1 MVGEIQIMTIEEDQV
16 STDVEQ
22 AHNGDIVDMRLIR
35 RPENVTEA
43 NLADA
48 FAMQLKGKAVFC
60 FDDKH
65 WYLWNGERW
74 QRDKQK
80 QMLLRSAEFV
90 REIAKLAVDYDEPD
104 IARRVLG
111 FLSAQKLENLEKLAK
126 PRLGIHLTDFDAHPM
141 QLCVENG
148 VIDLATGK
156 LLDPEPSMHHSKMAG
171 VAYDAY
177 ANCPR
182 FMQFL
187 KDIFPDD
194 PELLEY
200 VQKVAGYTLT
210 GSTKEQCLF
219 MLLGGGANGKSTLV
233 SLLTKL
239 MGDYAANTAAS
250 TLMASSNN
258 QLGDDLIRLAG
269 ARLVTAA
276 ETEHGQRFAEAKIKS
291 FTGGD
296 MISAR
301 PLYGEWV
308 DFIPVG
314 KILLTTNNR
323 PEIRGSDDGI
333 WRRIREIPF
342 NRQFTEAEQDKELMT
357 TLTQELPGILNW
369 AIEGCLLWQANGLS
383 APASVTASVS
393 EYRSEMDTVCSFIV
407 DECIVA
413 AHERTSVGNLYEQ
426 YVSWCRSSG
435 KHPRSKVQFGKALT
449 SQGYEQ
455 IRGSTGRYWRGLS
468 ISITG

>member
-1 MVGEIQIMTIEEDQV
+1 MIIEEECPTSV
-16 STDVEQ
+16 GQ
-22 AHNGDIVDMRLIR
+22 AYDGAIAELRIMR

-43 NLADA
+43 NLAEV
-48 FAMQLKGKAVFC
+48 FAAYLHGKALYC

-65 WYLWNGERW
+65 WYLWNGHRW
-74 QRDKQK
+74 QKDKQNQIILK
-80 QMLLRSAEFV
+80 TEAFV
-90 REIAKLAVDYDEPD
+90 QLAAKMAIDAGEPD
-104 IARRVLG
+104 IARRILG
-111 FLSAQKLENLEKLAK
+111 FLSAQKLDNLVKLAK
-126 PRLGIHLTDFDAHPM
+126 LRLAVNLTDFDADPM

-148 VIDLATGK
+148 VIDLATGT
-156 LLDPEPSMHHSKMAG
+156 LLEPNPAMRHSKMAG
-171 VAYDAY
+171 VSYDAH
-177 ANCPR
+177 ASCPR

-187 KDIFPDD
+187 TDIFPDD
-194 PELLEY
+194 AELLGY
-200 VQKVAGYTLT
+200 VQKVVGYTLT

-219 MLLGGGANGKSTLV
+219 MFLGGGANGKSTLV
-233 SLLTKL
+233 NVLTKL
-239 MGDYAANTAAS
+239 MGDYAANTAAG
-250 TLMASSNN
+250 TLMASNSN
-258 QLGDDLIRLAG
+258 QVGDDLIRLAG
-269 ARLVTAA
+269 ARYITAA

-301 PLYGEWV
+301 PLYGGGV
-308 DFIPVG
+308 DFTPVG

-393 EYRSEMDTVCSFIV
+393 EYRSEMDTVCSFV
-407 DECIVA
+407 TEECLVA
-413 AHERTSVGNLYEQ
+413 PHERIQVGSLYQQ
-426 YVSWCRSSG
+426 YSNWCRSSS
-435 KHPRSKVQFGKALT
+435 KQPQTKVQFGKSLT
-449 SQGYEQ
+449 DQGYKQ
-455 IRGSTGRYWRGLS
+455 MRDSNGRYWQGLS